1 MKKEKCLSTI
11 NLSYP
16 DAKVRIG
23 FGTYSDLRRLPR
35 FRRAYPSTFLHKFMQ
50 RTLLIVKWT
59 QSYVFY
65 SKLNKEQA

>member
-23 FGTYSDLRRLPR
+23 FGTYSAKTEVAKVSQGL
-35 FRRAYPSTFLHKFMQ
+35 SLH
-50 RTLLIVKWT
+50 L
-59 QSYVFY
+59 S
-65 SKLNKEQA
+65 S